1 MEWAVQCS
9 LRDCGRMRALPVLV
23 NSTRS
28 TIVGETGLNSRSTSS
43 VTDGVAAS
51 PFDEEEEEEE
61 PKDMTDSPRV

>member
-1 MEWAVQCS
+1 MS
-9 LRDCGRMRALPVLV
+9 ALPVLV

-43 VTDGVAAS
+43 VTDGVAAF
-51 PFDEEEEEEE
+51 PFDEEEEEDE

>member
-1 MEWAVQCS
+1 
-9 LRDCGRMRALPVLV
+9 MRALPVLV

-43 VTDGVAAS
+43 VTDGVVAS
-51 PFDEEEEEEE
+51 PFDEEEEEDE